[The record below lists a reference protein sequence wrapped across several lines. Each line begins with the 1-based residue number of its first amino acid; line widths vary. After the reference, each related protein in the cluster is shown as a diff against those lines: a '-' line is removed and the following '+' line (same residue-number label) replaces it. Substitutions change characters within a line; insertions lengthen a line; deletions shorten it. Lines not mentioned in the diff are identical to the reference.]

1 MNGHQPDANFSAPH
15 NDQNYADYGP
25 GAQYRDNLFRGDPWY
40 EGLPPLASVSSYFY
54 VYHAHP
60 LLTSAP
66 LKSLEGQYTH
76 KPNPSIIGD
85 GPTGNAEHMFAA
97 RGPRR
102 GEHYYIPPAHVHVR
116 NFHILHRVCLT
127 VPTPQ
132 DVPNNGIRER
142 PPPMPE
148 GADPFSQNVPN
159 PDPSRMSAT
168 EDLKRLMSR
177 YLDNPDSQVD
187 TFRVGLSP
195 SGSRLRVMIMLD
207 IDI

>member
-1 MNGHQPDANFSAPH
+1 MYH
-15 NDQNYADYGP
+15 
-25 GAQYRDNLFRGDPWY
+25 
-40 EGLPPLASVSSYFY
+40 LPPLLTAS
-54 VYHAHP
+54 
-60 LLTSAP
+60 

-76 KPNPSIIGD
+76 EPNPSTIGY
-85 GPTGNAEHMFAA
+85 PPPGNAEHMFAA
-97 RGPRR
+97 HGPPR
-102 GEHYYIPPAHVHVR
+102 GEHYYIPPAHVPVCYL
-116 NFHILHRVCLT
+116 HILRTAVYLT
-127 VPTPQ
+127 MPMPQ
-132 DVPNNGIRER
+132 DIPNNGIRER

-148 GADPFSQNVPN
+148 GTDPFSQNVPN